1 MPSAPTCSASI
12 GRLGHDIRQRHL
24 RRRKDTDGYSVF
36 LISQPISK
44 SLNRGVNFQ
53 NDTNILRL
61 KQAIAFN
68 NQWKQRG
75 KIELMFLN

>member
-12 GRLGHDIRQRHL
+12 GRLGHDIRQRPL

-44 SLNRGVNFQ
+44 SLNRDVNFQ
-53 NDTNILRL
+53 NDTNILI
-61 KQAIAFN
+61 KQASVFN

-75 KIELMFLN
+75 KIELMF